1 MKGMVISMKLIDSI
15 IGSYSDRQIRKI
27 LPVVK
32 KIEELADKYRSMSDE
47 ELRNTTP
54 NLKNRLANGE
64 TLFFLTHLLP

>member
-1 MKGMVISMKLIDSI
+1 MKLIDSI

-32 KIEELADKYRSMSDE
+32 KIEALADKYRGMSDE

-54 NLKNRLANGE
+54 DLKKDLQTEKRL
-64 TLFFLTHLLP
+64 TISFRMHLPS